1 MAEIFIKQA
10 TREIKMKRAIIILVL
25 FVEVFMKGNTTQAEQ
40 ITKPYNFQAGEPAKA
55 KEVNENFDVLY
66 NKVNQMNKP
75 IIWSGGCGN
84 DGNGSLVYCTDNTD
98 FNTAQGYLQTTN
110 EGIFTV
116 LVSGFYRINA
126 FANYHFE
133 PGSGKVVG
141 ISLIVNGTNLEAHN
155 YSDAGGL
162 NAGDTFYIYYYSYN
176 SNYSQNITFK
186 RWTPNNSGSR
196 LQVSYLGQK

>member
-1 MAEIFIKQA
+1 
-10 TREIKMKRAIIILVL
+10 VL

-84 DGNGSLVYCTDNTD
+84 DGNGSLIYCTDNTD

-155 YSDAGGL
+155 YSDAGGFAFDGNFKLDVTWPL

-186 RWTPNNSGSR
+186 RWTPNNAGSR